1 MPASSWIREGVMS
14 SAETSAQAAG
24 VQDVGPQDVGSSDD
38 GAPDSYR
45 PLDDRTQPVPVI
57 DGYVE
62 TARRTPRRNPV
73 QRPTT
78 LSDLVGPRRFGG
90 KLPLGSGD
98 LYETKPGHPAL
109 GVRIHVEGRVLDED
123 GRGVPGALLEIW
135 QANAAG
141 RYRYDANGFGAID
154 DNFAG
159 YGRIQADA
167 EGRYRFV
174 TLKPGAYPVYS
185 NPGRWWRPPH
195 IHLSIFGAGMA
206 SRLITQV
213 YFPGEPLNGRD
224 IILNSIPDAAARERL
239 VMREMPILEVP
250 AENTLGFRQD
260 FVLRG
265 RHATPF
271 EDQDSAG
278 RGAAAGGHEGG

>member
-1 MPASSWIREGVMS
+1 MS
-14 SAETSAQAAG
+14 SAETSAQDAG
-24 VQDVGPQDVGSSDD
+24 LQDVGLQDVGPQDVGSAED

-57 DGYVE
+57 AGYIE

-78 LSDLVGPRRFGG
+78 LSDLVGPRQFGG

-98 LYETKPGHPAL
+98 LYETKQGHPAL
-109 GVRIHVEGRVLDED
+109 GVRIHVEGRVLDEE
-123 GRGVPGALLEIW
+123 GRGVPGAVLEIW

-141 RYRYDANGFGAID
+141 RYRYDASGFGAID
-154 DNFAG
+154 PNFAG

-167 EGRYRFV
+167 EGRYSFV

-224 IILNSIPDAAARERL
+224 IILNAIPDAAARERL
-239 VMREMPILEVP
+239 VMREMPILDVP

-271 EDQDSAG
+271 EEQHSG
-278 RGAAAGGHEGG
+278 GSGTAAGGHAGD